1 MPKFETNQVDVKS
14 DGKVVLYQRAR
25 KDGSVIG

>member
-14 DGKVVLYQRAR
+14 DGKVILYQRAI
-25 KDGSVIG
+25 KESLE